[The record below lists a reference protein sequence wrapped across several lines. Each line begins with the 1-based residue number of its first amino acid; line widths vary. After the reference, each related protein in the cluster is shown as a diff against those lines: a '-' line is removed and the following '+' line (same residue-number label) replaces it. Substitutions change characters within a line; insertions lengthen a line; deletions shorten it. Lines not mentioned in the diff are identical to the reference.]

1 MRRGH
6 MNDEAPLG
14 ILGETHSVKRECLSP
29 CPGIQP
35 LSIIHRPTPLPPSVH
50 PSPFLYSC
58 FRART
63 RIRLRLRVRGSQI
76 SITLPDPALSP
87 LPPTHTFVSPRSCVQ
102 FIQFSSLPRTAAY
115 PCTAELTR
123 TPLVL
128 VPVPNLIP
136 FPSHP
141 RSTTAR
147 VAHRRAPGAPRREPV
162 PARLPAA
169 PATAILRPR
178 PGSQPGSVDAAASAA
193 IVQGSSC
200 LRVRALIVL
209 ASPTLLLEYP
219 YAHGD
224 LPCIYLLRPA
234 LVGCVTEQRH
244 AEARRVMLG
253 VGKLY

>member
-1 MRRGH
+1 MPQSLSR
-6 MNDEAPLG
+6 
-14 ILGETHSVKRECLSP
+14 HSAFIHHPPSDPPPSIRPSIPVPIFVFSCSYSYSASPPRPRLSNFYYASRSGPLSP
-29 CPGIQP
+29 
-35 LSIIHRPTPLPPSVH
+35 PSY
-50 PSPFLYSC
+50 PY
-58 FRART
+58 
-63 RIRLRLRVRGSQI
+63 LRLAAFLC
-76 SITLPDPALSP
+76 SIYS
-87 LPPTHTFVSPRSCVQ
+87 VQ
-102 FIQFSSLPRTAAY
+102 FL
-115 PCTAELTR
+115 AEDRCVPLYGGANAH
-123 TPLVL
+123 LVL

-169 PATAILRPR
+169 SATAILRPR

-244 AEARRVMLG
+244 AEARGVMLG